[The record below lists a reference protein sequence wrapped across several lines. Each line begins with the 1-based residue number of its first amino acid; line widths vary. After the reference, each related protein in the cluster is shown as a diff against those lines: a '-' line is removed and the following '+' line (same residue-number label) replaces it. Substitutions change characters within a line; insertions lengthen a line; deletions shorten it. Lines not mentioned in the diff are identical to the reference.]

1 MNDAKIKHLP
11 LPVNSFLSSA
21 DFKLGGAKPM
31 ALCPSRRVLGA
42 RLRLTGCAIAVFTH
56 TARILDGRRVLF
68 DNFLDVCMACIEGFP
83 TKFARRRAT
92 FPPSTIL

>member
-42 RLRLTGCAIAVFTH
+42 RLRLTGCV
-56 TARILDGRRVLF
+56 
-68 DNFLDVCMACIEGFP
+68 
-83 TKFARRRAT
+83 RRAQVRRSY
-92 FPPSTIL
+92 PSW